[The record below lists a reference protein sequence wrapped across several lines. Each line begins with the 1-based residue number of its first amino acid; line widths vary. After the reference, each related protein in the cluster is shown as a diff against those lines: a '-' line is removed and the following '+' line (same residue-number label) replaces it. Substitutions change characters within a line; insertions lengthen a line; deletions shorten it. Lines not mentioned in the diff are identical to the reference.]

1 MTTTSIGSVLADAQL
16 RNQDIQSRT
25 PGMVAW
31 LHFGDLHITRR
42 DQQNYR
48 DFRELIQ
55 HANRCLRG
63 AVDFAILPGDNAED
77 GNEEQYRLVREAI
90 DDLSL
95 PWHAIAGDHDFK
107 TGSLQL
113 FQKYVRPDL
122 YYSFDVDRYHFMVLN
137 ALGAEKHGRFG
148 LGSDQMNWLSADLR
162 KASRRSSASV
172 LFLHCYPSEL
182 SDADPSLVDLIRQ
195 HDVLMVDMGHTH
207 YNEIANDGHVIYA
220 ATRSTGQIEEGP
232 AGFSVNVLDHG
243 VVSWKFKPI
252 GEWPFVLITSPAD
265 ERFITRPGDA
275 SHVVRGEMEINA
287 LAWDEKEI
295 TSVTYRID
303 DGGTYSMSRAGR
315 VGRTLWSA
323 RMNSRNLA
331 DGLHTL
337 SITAKNAAG
346 GENSDIVRFCVSQSG
361 HHALPTRHPVDEVN
375 AIGAYFEKGILG
387 TQLGPNK
394 NGRKW

>member
-16 RNQDIQSRT
+16 RNQNIQPRT

-42 DQQNYR
+42 DEQNYR

-55 HANRCLRG
+55 HANRCLQG

-113 FQKYVRPDL
+113 FQKYLRPDL
-122 YYSFDVDRYHFMVLN
+122 YYSFDLDRYHFIFLN
-137 ALGAEKHGRFG
+137 ALGTEKHGFG
-148 LGSDQMNWLSADLR
+148 LGSDQMTWLSADLH
-162 KASRRSSASV
+162 KASRRSRASV

-182 SDADPSLVDLIRQ
+182 SDADPSLVDLIRLY
-195 HDVLMVDMGHTH
+195 DVLMVDMGHTH

-232 AGFSVNVLDHG
+232 VGFSINVLDHG
-243 VVSWKFKPI
+243 VVSWKFKPM

-275 SHVVRGEMEINA
+275 SHVVRGEMNINA

-303 DGGTYSMSRAGR
+303 DGRTYSMSRSGR

-323 RMNSRNLA
+323 RMDSGNLD

-337 SITAKNAAG
+337 TITGKNAAG
-346 GENSDIVRFCVSQSG
+346 AANSDIVRFCVSQSG
-361 HHALPTRHPVDEVN
+361 HHALPARHPVDEANSIV
-375 AIGAYFEKGILG
+375 AYYEKGILG